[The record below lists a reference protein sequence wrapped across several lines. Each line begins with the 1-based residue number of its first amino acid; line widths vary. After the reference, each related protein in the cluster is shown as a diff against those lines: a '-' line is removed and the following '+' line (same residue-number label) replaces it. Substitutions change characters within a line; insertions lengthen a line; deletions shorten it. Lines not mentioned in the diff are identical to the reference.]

1 MGESGM
7 KRLEQR
13 LSLVVGRG
21 GCKHPDGTARFIS
34 TGLVAFADEVALH
47 LARQCS
53 VVRSGPVPRPGTEGS
68 MPVPTPRLA
77 LVDVSGRDF
86 E

>member
-1 MGESGM
+1 MSDADM
-7 KRLEQR
+7 RRLEQR

-21 GCKHPDGTARFIS
+21 GCKHPDGVARFIS

-47 LARQCS
+47 LDRRCS
-53 VVRSGPVPRPGTEGS
+53 LALTRPIPRPGTEGS
-68 MPVPTPRLA
+68 LPVPAARLA